1 MSYPDNA
8 KPYGNQ
14 DIAVDNIIKVIDTV
28 PVIPGYKVEKL
39 ISGGA
44 MGQVYLAI
52 QEALDRP
59 VAIKVINPSLS
70 VDATFRQRFLKEGK
84 IVARLRHPHILTI
97 HDIGEC
103 LNQYYMVMEYVEGGT
118 LKNRIQKGLSPEQ
131 SVVILRQL
139 AGALGHAHHQGFVHR
154 DIKPANI
161 LFRDD
166 HNAVLSDFGI
176 AKAFEDTAPLT
187 ATGLA
192 IGTILYMSPEQA
204 QGKALDGRSDL
215 YSLGLVFFEML
226 TGYRPDRT
234 PDGAT
239 ESLPIE
245 LSRYQG
251 ILDKLLARN
260 PNDRFKTA
268 EQLIE
273 ALDDISE
280 SKIKDKNRNKLIDHE
295 NDKTIVLSP
304 AKREKKV
311 DHQFRLNRY
320 FIGISI
326 LIIAV
331 LIAGLGY
338 FLKESPLDNIL
349 PIEISYSYKPVDQ
362 LNFRP
367 LLNGGVMRSGDYY
380 QINFTPKQNGYVY
393 IFQIDSSGGV
403 YRLFPFDSSNSSQ
416 SAINTNPVQAGVT
429 YFIPAQDEAFH
440 LDEQIGQEQ
449 IHVLAFQNR
458 NADLEDEYTALVE
471 ARRLQDPSQIQE
483 AQIRLTDRLQ
493 KAREGALPVLNF
505 KHTAR
510 GSHDL

>member
-8 KPYGNQ
+8 KPYGNK
-14 DIAVDNIIKVIDTV
+14 DIAIDNIIKVIDTV

-52 QEALDRP
+52 QEALERP

-118 LKNRIQKGLSPEQ
+118 LKNRIQKGLSAEQ
-131 SVVILRQL
+131 AVNILRQL

-204 QGKALDGRSDL
+204 QGKVLDGRSDL

-245 LSRYQG
+245 FSRYQD
-251 ILDKLLARN
+251 ILDKLLARS

-268 EQLIE
+268 EQLVE
-273 ALDDISE
+273 ALDGISE
-280 SKIKDKNRNKLIDHE
+280 SKNKNKDNVIDQK
-295 NDKTIVLSP
+295 NDKTIVLSQ
-304 AKREKKV
+304 ARKENKV
-311 DHQFRLNRY
+311 NHQFRLKKY
-320 FIGISI
+320 FIGISL
-326 LIIAV
+326 LIVIV
-331 LIAGLGY
+331 LLTGLGY
-338 FLKESPLDNIL
+338 FLKQRSLDDIL
-349 PIEISYSYKPVDQ
+349 PIEISYSYKPADQ

-380 QINFTPKQNGYVY
+380 QIHFTPKQHGYVY

-403 YRLFPFDSSNSSQ
+403 YRLFPADSSNPSQ
-416 SAINTNPVQAGVT
+416 MAANANPVQAGVT
-429 YFIPAQDEAFH
+429 YFMPAQDEAFQ
-440 LDEQIGQEQ
+440 LDDQIGQEQ
-449 IHVLAFQNR
+449 IHALAFHNR
-458 NADLEDEYTALVE
+458 NAELEDEYTALAE
-471 ARRLQDPSQIQE
+471 ARRSEDPPRIQE
-483 AQIRLTDRLQ
+483 AQARLTDGLRKTQ
-493 KAREGALPVLNF
+493 VGAMPVLNF

>member
-1 MSYPDNA
+1 MSYHDNA
-8 KPYGNQ
+8 KPYGNK
-14 DIAVDNIIKVIDTV
+14 DIEINNIIKVIDTV
-28 PVIPGYKVEKL
+28 PVIPGYKVESL

-52 QEALDRP
+52 QEALERH

-70 VDATFRQRFLKEGK
+70 IDATFRQRFLKEGK

-118 LKNRIQKGLSPEQ
+118 LKNRIQKGLSPEEACD
-131 SVVILRQL
+131 ILRQL
-139 AGALGHAHHQGFVHR
+139 ASALGHAHRQGFIHR

-166 HNAVLSDFGI
+166 YNAVLSDFGI
-176 AKAFEDTAPLT
+176 AKACEDTAPLT

-204 QGKALDGRSDL
+204 QGKTLDGRSDL

-226 TGYRPDRT
+226 TTFRPDRT

-239 ESLPIE
+239 ESLPVE
-245 LSRYQG
+245 LSHYQD

-260 PNDRFKTA
+260 PNDRFNTA

-273 ALDDISE
+273 ALDDI
-280 SKIKDKNRNKLIDHE
+280 KNKDKNKDKIADKE
-295 NDKTIVLSP
+295 NDKTIVLSSL
-304 AKREKKV
+304 KREKEVSRRFNK
-311 DHQFRLNRY
+311 Y
-320 FIGISI
+320 SI
-326 LIIAV
+326 AILFLIAV
-331 LIAGLGY
+331 IFLAGLG
-338 FLKESPLDNIL
+338 FLIRDRSLNNTI
-349 PIEISYSYKPVDQ
+349 PIEISYSYRPIDQ

-367 LLNGGVMRSGDYY
+367 LLNGGVLRSGDYY
-380 QINFTPKQNGYVY
+380 QIQFTPEQDGYVY
-393 IFQIDSSGGV
+393 IFQIDSGGGV
-403 YRLFPFDSSNSSQ
+403 YRLFPFDSSNFSQ
-416 SAINTNPVQAGVT
+416 NVVNTNPVKAGLT
-429 YFIPAQDEAFH
+429 YFIPAQDEAFQ

-449 IHVLAFQNR
+449 IHVLAFQER
-458 NADLEDEYTALVE
+458 DMDLETQYMALIE
-471 ARRLQDPSQIQE
+471 ARRLEDQSRILELQ
-483 AQIRLTDRLQ
+483 AQLTERLRKD
-493 KAREGALPVLNF
+493 REGATPVLNF
-505 KHTAR
+505 KHTSR

>member
-1 MSYPDNA
+1 MSHPN
-8 KPYGNQ
+8 
-14 DIAVDNIIKVIDTV
+14 DITRTAGDKDIDINNIIKVIDTV

-52 QEALDRP
+52 QEALERP

-70 VDATFRQRFLKEGK
+70 IDATFRQRFLKEGK

-118 LKNRIQKGLSPEQ
+118 LKHRIQKGLSAEQ
-131 SVVILRQL
+131 AVVILQQL
-139 AGALGHAHHQGFVHR
+139 ASALGHAHRQGFVHR

-204 QGKALDGRSDL
+204 QGKPLDGRSDL

-234 PDGAT
+234 PDGST
-239 ESLPIE
+239 EPLPVE
-245 LSRYQG
+245 LSRYQS

-268 EQLIE
+268 EQLVE
-273 ALDDISE
+273 ALDDIN
-280 SKIKDKNRNKLIDHE
+280 KDKDANKYKKIDGDD
-295 NDKTIVLSP
+295 NKTILSSSTRTDR
-304 AKREKKV
+304 KT
-311 DHQFRLNRY
+311 DHRFRFNKY
-320 FIGISI
+320 TVGISLFLAVI
-326 LIIAV
+326 L
-331 LIAGLGY
+331 LGGLGY
-338 FLKESPLDNIL
+338 FTKDRWVDNTL
-349 PIEISYSYKPVDQ
+349 AIEVAYSYKPIDQ

-367 LLNGGVMRSGDYY
+367 LPNGGVLRSGDYY
-380 QINFTPKQNGYVY
+380 QIQFTPRENGYVY
-393 IFQIDSSGGV
+393 IFQIDSGGGI
-403 YRLFPFDSSNSSQ
+403 YHLFPTDNNHLSQ
-416 SAINTNPVQAGVT
+416 AAVNANPVQGGIT
-429 YFIPAQDEAFH
+429 YFAPAHDEAFQ
-440 LDEQIGQEQ
+440 LDDQIGQEQ

-458 NADLEDEYTALVE
+458 NTELEDEYATLAE

-483 AQIRLTDRLQ
+483 AQARLTERLQ
-493 KAREGALPVLNF
+493 NAREGAVPVLNF